1 MNRYLDWDAARQ
13 LHAFSAVRQNAKSLR
28 VREENQSRR
37 AGCWVSAAFFG
48 AGWIEFNSCCTAP
61 LGGAEVLRGRGRNP
75 CSVCGARQK
84 SMNDVWWTQLTV
96 QFGAQYFSVRN
107 SCFTSSVVYSAS
119 GTPGKPRCCE
129 Q

>member
-1 MNRYLDWDAARQ
+1 MRNIFQ
-13 LHAFSAVRQNAKSLR
+13 VSCGK
-28 VREENQSRR
+28 NQSRS
-37 AGCWVSAAFFG
+37 AGCSVSVCFG
-48 AGWIEFNSCCTAP
+48 AGWIEFTSCCTAP
-61 LGGAEVLRGRGRNP
+61 LDAAAAFRGRGLKP

-96 QFGAQYFSVRN
+96 QFGAQYFSVMN

>member
-1 MNRYLDWDAARQ
+1 MVEVARMFRFI
-13 LHAFSAVRQNAKSLR
+13 ADRSYFRSADRSDSNCS
-28 VREENQSRR
+28 ESD
-37 AGCWVSAAFFG
+37 G
-48 AGWIEFNSCCTAP
+48 AGWMEFTRFCSEPFAGPGT
-61 LGGAEVLRGRGRNP
+61 LRGRGLNP

-84 SMNDVWWTQLTV
+84 SINDVWWTQLTV